1 MFGATNI
8 VKNSDKEKYVYNG
21 YGIAV
26 DGKGECSFS
35 NDPARNVIMFWVDNS
50 SSSHTGN
57 LKKDFLILGEGPNF
71 RINGSFHASEKK
83 IDINSTKAKTKFC
96 FSLQYNVDNSYLYV
110 NGKEIYNFK
119 ASNKNVNS
127 SSQFCLGSI

>member
-1 MFGATNI
+1 MHQ
-8 VKNSDKEKYVYNG
+8 K
-21 YGIAV
+21 
-26 DGKGECSFS
+26 
-35 NDPARNVIMFWVDNS
+35 
-50 SSSHTGN
+50 
-57 LKKDFLILGEGPNF
+57 
-71 RINGSFHASEKK
+71 KK

-127 SSQFCLGSI
+127 PSQFCLGSIQNEFDSGGLNEVSFKGNVYDFSVDDSAIDKSNILNIRKYLTIKNNI

>member
-83 IDINSTKAKTKFC
+83 KLILILLKQRQSFVLVCNIMLIIVT
-96 FSLQYNVDNSYLYV
+96 YM
-110 NGKEIYNFK
+110 
-119 ASNKNVNS
+119 
-127 SSQFCLGSI
+127 